1 MAVCSPIKSYAHLVC
16 FFAYFTE
23 RNRLL
28 FIFRNSLITA
38 ISAFIIR
45 QVKAQFMAPVKT
57 IVARGKRVLKLIII
71 TEASRTS
78 SSKGEF

>member
-1 MAVCSPIKSYAHLVC
+1 
-16 FFAYFTE
+16 
-23 RNRLL
+23 
-28 FIFRNSLITA
+28 
-38 ISAFIIR
+38 
-45 QVKAQFMAPVKT
+45 MAPVKT